1 VNIGKEK
8 MMKQI
13 VLLLMVGVVAF
24 CGCGIQEK
32 AKRATNKAGQV
43 VGEGASSFFSG
54 VGEGV
59 DKTITD
65 YDVRLSS
72 ELKEL
77 GLSTTI
83 AKRVS
88 TKGEDALSF
97 YILNKSPVS
106 GRLRLKMFNEKG
118 DEIGRST
125 EEIIFEADDARYVQF
140 GLDKEI
146 PLMMVQYVELDL
158 KLEKPQQKPEG
169 DVQKAAPQD

>member
-1 VNIGKEK
+1 
-8 MMKQI
+8 MKTI
-13 VLLLMVGVVAF
+13 VLLLIMSLVVF
-24 CGCGIQEK
+24 CGCGIKEK
-32 AKRATNKAGQV
+32 AKKATNKAGQV

-65 YDVRLSS
+65 YDVRLSP

-88 TKGEDALSF
+88 INGKQALSF

-106 GRLRLKMFNEKG
+106 GRLRLKMFSDKG

-125 EEIIFEADDARYVQF
+125 AQIIFEADDARYVKF
-140 GLDKEI
+140 ALDKEI

-158 KLEKPQQKPEG
+158 KLETPQQTPGG
-169 DVQKAAPQD
+169 DVQKAAPQE